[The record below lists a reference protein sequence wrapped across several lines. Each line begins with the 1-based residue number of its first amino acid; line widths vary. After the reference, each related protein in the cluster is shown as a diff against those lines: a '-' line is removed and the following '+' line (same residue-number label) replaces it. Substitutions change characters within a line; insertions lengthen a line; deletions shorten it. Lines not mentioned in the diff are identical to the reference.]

1 MSNSDLYGGWSHDGD
16 TRASWNKDYD
26 KPECKNCYAD
36 LEDDWDFCPCCGKK
50 VEDEDERL

>member
-36 LEDDWDFCPCCGKK
+36 LEDDWDFCPCCGRK